1 MVVGRHSLSVDE
13 RGSLAVKVSK
23 IVVHKDW
30 NSSQLSKGYLLSG
43 CPWGWGQQGQRQE
56 GVSQKAPLLC
66 SFCMEREGAL
76 IFI

>member
-43 CPWGWGQQGQRQE
+43 RTWGRGWQGHRQE
-56 GVSQKAPLLC
+56 GVSQKAPPPLL
-66 SFCMEREGAL
+66 L
-76 IFI
+76 L